1 MKKRA
6 VFFDLYGTLI
16 DIQTDEKNPRVFS
29 ELSQFLSYYLVK
41 ASPEE
46 LERAYFGAVKE
57 ALTRSGELY
66 PEADVFDIFRE
77 IMTKYG
83 KGAYTRQMVIA
94 ACSLFRSLSKV
105 RFGAFEGVYDTL
117 RMLSG
122 DYKLALVSDAQWV
135 FSEPELEMLGLRRFF
150 KDRIFSSKVGFRK
163 PDVRIFQMAM
173 KKVGADPEDS
183 IYVGDNPDKDL
194 TGAKRSGMKCVLFRA
209 PEIALDGFRPERRFD
224 KYSQLEEI
232 VKELLPVKVL

>member
-6 VFFDLYGTLI
+6 VFFDLYGTLV
-16 DIQTDEKNPRVFS
+16 DIQTDETNPHVFS
-29 ELSQFLSYYLVK
+29 ELSRFLSYYLVK
-41 ASPEE
+41 AAPEE
-46 LERAYFGAVKE
+46 LERAYLSSVKE

-66 PEADVFDIFRE
+66 PEADVFDIFRG

-83 KGAYTRQMVIA
+83 RGPYTRQMVIA
-94 ACSLFRSLSKV
+94 ACTLFRSLSLL

-122 DYKLALVSDAQWV
+122 DYKLALISDAQWV

-150 KDRIFSSKVGFRK
+150 KERIFSSKIGFKK
-163 PDVRIFQMAM
+163 PDIRMFQFAMRKAGVR
-173 KKVGADPEDS
+173 PEDS
-183 IYVGDNPDKDL
+183 IYVGDNPEKDL

-209 PEIALDGFRPERRFD
+209 PEIALNGFKPEHRFD
-224 KYSQLEEI
+224 RYAELEEI
-232 VKELLPVKVL
+232 VKELLPVKV